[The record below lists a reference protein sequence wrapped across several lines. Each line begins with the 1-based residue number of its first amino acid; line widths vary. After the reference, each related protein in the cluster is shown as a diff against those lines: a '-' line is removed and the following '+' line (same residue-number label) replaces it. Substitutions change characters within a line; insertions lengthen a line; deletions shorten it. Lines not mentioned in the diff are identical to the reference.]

1 MAQDPFGP
9 GTGPAGP
16 APAPRGPSTALSG
29 HSTAPPG
36 HSAAPSWGS
45 ADPSGPPPGP
55 MAPSP
60 TTPGPSTASAYPT
73 GVAPTAAT
81 GGSRAIGSLATWLLI
96 LAIAV
101 IVLRAIAQVIRLI
114 SIMTTPYAVLSEDT
128 SPAQLGMSEA
138 AGFIAL
144 VPSALALGALLALV
158 IIAVITAIRAPGAPR
173 VWSIVLA
180 VAPFALWLVEVIL
193 GFVVGVIW
201 GASLGDPATGVVSDD
216 GGALRWFALATWAIT
231 ALSTLALGA
240 VLVIGALRV
249 RRAAS
254 SLV

>member
-1 MAQDPFGP
+1 MAHDPFGP

-16 APAPRGPSTALSG
+16 APVPSGPSTNPS
-29 HSTAPPG
+29 G

-55 MAPSP
+55 KAPSP
-60 TTPGPSTASAYPT
+60 TMPGPSTASAYPT

-81 GGSRAIGSLATWLLI
+81 GGTRVIGSLATWLLI

-101 IVLRAIAQVIRLI
+101 VVLRAVAQVIRLI
-114 SIMTTPYAVLSEDT
+114 SIMTTPYATLTEDT
-128 SPAQLGMSEA
+128 SPAQLGVSQGV
-138 AGFIAL
+138 GFVAL

-158 IIAVITAIRAPGAPR
+158 IIAVITAIRASGAPR
-173 VWSIVLA
+173 LWSIVLA

-193 GFVVGVIW
+193 GFVVGIIW
-201 GASLGDPATGVVSDD
+201 GAALGDPAAGVVADD